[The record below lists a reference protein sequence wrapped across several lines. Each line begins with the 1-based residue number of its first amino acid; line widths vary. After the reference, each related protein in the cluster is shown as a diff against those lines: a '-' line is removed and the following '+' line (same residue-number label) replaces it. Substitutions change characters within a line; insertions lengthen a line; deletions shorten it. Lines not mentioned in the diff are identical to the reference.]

1 MLPVR
6 NEFGMWPASGEI
18 DIMESR
24 GNLNYPASAGGGV
37 ESFGSTLVRLIFC
50 LIILDQYN
58 INCFFSISIGV
69 LIGHK
74 TDT

>member
-50 LIILDQYN
+50 LIILD
-58 INCFFSISIGV
+58 
-69 LIGHK
+69 
-74 TDT
+74 